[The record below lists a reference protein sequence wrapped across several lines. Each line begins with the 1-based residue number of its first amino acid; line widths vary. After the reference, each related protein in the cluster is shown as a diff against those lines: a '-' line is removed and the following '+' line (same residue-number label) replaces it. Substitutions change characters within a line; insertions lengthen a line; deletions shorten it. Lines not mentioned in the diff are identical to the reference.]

1 MAGASA
7 KYDNIKRLQSTE
19 QPLTELDDN
28 KAIKVVVVG
37 DGAVGKTCL
46 CTVYTKKT
54 FPTSYNPTVFDTYP
68 TDMVL
73 ADEEKT
79 VVKVNIWDTAGQE
92 EFENLRTLTYP
103 DTDLFIV
110 CFSMVERSSFDNVKH
125 LWLKDLNGRAAKTP
139 KFLVGTKKDLIGKED
154 NTTRQA
160 SGRKDQLKEPTQNE
174 IDKLVKAEGLIGFQA
189 VSAKEDINSVSQAFE
204 LATLRA
210 LKGVPE
216 GENCLDGLKSMC
228 TVA

>member
-1 MAGASA
+1 MG
-7 KYDNIKRLQSTE
+7 
-19 QPLTELDDN
+19 
-28 KAIKVVVVG
+28 
-37 DGAVGKTCL
+37 
-46 CTVYTKKT
+46 
-54 FPTSYNPTVFDTYP
+54 
-68 TDMVL
+68 VL

-139 KFLVGTKKDLIGKED
+139 KFLVGTKKDL
-154 NTTRQA
+154 
-160 SGRKDQLKEPTQNE
+160 
-174 IDKLVKAEGLIGFQA
+174 
-189 VSAKEDINSVSQAFE
+189 SAKEDINSVSQAFE

-216 GENCLDGLKSMC
+216 GENCLDG
-228 TVA
+228 